1 MFPIGNNR
9 REGDQ
14 KMPAYN
20 TSFDLD
26 VDDMEIIE
34 AALRE
39 RKKELSLERLTL
51 LGEDET
57 AYGTDDVA
65 ALDAAINATHE
76 LLGRLHNQKVFYRPK
91 TVKEAPYI
99 SG

>member
-1 MFPIGNNR
+1 MGNNR
-9 REGDQ
+9 QQGDQ

-34 AALRE
+34 TALRE
-39 RKKELSLERLTL
+39 RKKELSLERLTR
-51 LGEDET
+51 LGEDGT
-57 AYGTDDVA
+57 APGTDDIA

-91 TVKEAPYI
+91 MVKEAPYI